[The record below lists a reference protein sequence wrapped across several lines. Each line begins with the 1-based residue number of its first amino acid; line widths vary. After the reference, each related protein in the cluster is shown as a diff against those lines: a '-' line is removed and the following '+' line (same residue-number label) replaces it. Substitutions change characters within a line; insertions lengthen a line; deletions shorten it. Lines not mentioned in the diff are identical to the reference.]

1 MMMLYSPVFSQ
12 FYEQVKSS
20 INDGTFAKLTL
31 AKTMGDTDLKNIYVR
46 LNILETGGYNFA
58 LTSRYKTEEIESFH
72 TVDET
77 FMLLSSYI
85 KNPFTTALL
94 FTTAMDLTFK
104 VNKKNV
110 GSLIEQV
117 PTFKNASPVMLEMI
131 EKGIVKP

>member
-1 MMMLYSPVFSQ
+1 MLYSPVFSQ

-110 GSLIEQV
+110 GSLIEQA